1 MPLVVESGNLECGV
15 VVGQTTLFH
24 FGFNRRRHQ
33 GEPLLPQDM
42 RSSHMRSVGDGLVPR
57 PHPRMIG
64 DQVSLTPDLDPVQVG
79 ADQHPATDR

>member
-33 GEPLLPQDM
+33 GEPLLPQDV

-64 DQVSLTPDLDPVQVG
+64 D
-79 ADQHPATDR
+79 